1 MTPIAGLNEPA
12 EAEAFA
18 SGGGVAGPIGQGSR
32 GGVPIVKPDAAG
44 VGSASETV
52 ISGAGG
58 DVMVTTSS
66 GRLLGGGR
74 ISADTSGT
82 GTGGNVDVTS
92 DSLVISGLTGT
103 RALFARSS
111 R

>member
-44 VGSASETV
+44 AGSASETA

-58 DVMVTTSS
+58 DVIAV
-66 GRLLGGGR
+66 R
-74 ISADTSGT
+74 A
-82 GTGGNVDVTS
+82 TS
-92 DSLVISGLTGT
+92 DG
-103 RALFARSS
+103 AFAGVVVGFFPAAFSCASS
-111 R
+111 RCIRAS